1 MKLQFGGEIMNQGT
15 FKAEIVRAANCTHR
29 IYDQHCH
36 SRYELIFVLEGS
48 IQLNIEGEHFLLEEN
63 SGVIIAPLKYHI
75 VTGNNDAY
83 HRLILAFDQD
93 FVPLQIRQPFFDSIR
108 DYSVFSSE
116 QVSERFRKY
125 AAVLERTNSIYA
137 PLLDA
142 ILTEAVYGLALDN
155 PAHAEKTDSKRTD
168 KLKRIISFID
178 NNLDKDILLKDVAN
192 CIYMSESAVCHLFKD
207 EMSVSLK
214 QYILQ
219 KKMTYAKNLLNHGMS
234 PSEVATACGYK
245 NYASFY
251 KMFLKIMGKSPAKFT
266 PDQ

>member
-1 MKLQFGGEIMNQGT
+1 MSQGS
-15 FKAEIVRAANCTHR
+15 FKAEVVRVGNCTNR

-36 SRYELIFVLEGS
+36 SRYELIYVLKGS
-48 IQLNIEGEHFLLEEN
+48 IQLNIEGEHILLEEN
-63 SGVIIAPLKYHI
+63 FGIIIAPLKYHI

-83 HRLILAFDQD
+83 HRLILSFEQD
-93 FVPLQIRQPFFDSIR
+93 FVPLQIRQQFFENIL
-108 DYSVFSSE
+108 DYSVFFSE
-116 QVSERFRKY
+116 QVSERLKKY
-125 AAVLERTNSIYA
+125 AVILERTNSIYA

-155 PAHAEKTDSKRTD
+155 PARTESTDSKRTD

-178 NNLDKDILLKDVAN
+178 NNLDKDILLKDVAA

-207 EMSVSLK
+207 EMNVSLK

-219 KKMTYAKNLLNHGMS
+219 KKMTYAKALLNRGVS
-234 PSEVATACGYK
+234 PGEVATACGYK

-251 KMFLKIMGKSPAKFT
+251 KVFLKVIGMT
-266 PDQ
+266 PTQMQKGNK